1 MVRTILVTGA
11 AGFIG
16 AALTMRLL
24 QRGDRVVGL
33 DNLNDYYDP
42 SLKQARL
49 RQIEAMAL
57 PGAWR
62 FERIALEN
70 TQSLTDLFAEERP
83 QVVVNLAA
91 QAGVRYSL
99 DNPAAYIQSNLVGFG
114 NVLEGCRHYGT
125 ENLVYASS
133 SSVYG
138 GNRNLPFD
146 ERQPVNHPVSL
157 YAASK
162 KANELMAHTYSHLYG
177 LPSTGLRFFTVYGPW
192 GRPDMAPMLFARA
205 ILAGE
210 PIKVL
215 NHGKMQRDFTYIDD
229 IVEGVLRCC
238 DKPASPNPEFD
249 PLDPDPAT
257 AEAPHRVFNIGN
269 SQPVDLMKF
278 IRAMEDAFGRESIKD
293 FQPMQPGDVVATA
306 ADTSALEEWVGFRP
320 TTSIEFGIQKFA
332 AWYKNYYDQS

>member
-1 MVRTILVTGA
+1 MPRKVLLTGA

-16 AALTMRLL
+16 AALSIRLL
-24 QRGDRVVGL
+24 QRGDQVIGL

-49 RQIEAMAL
+49 RQVEAAAS

-62 FERIALEN
+62 FEHLALEDEQALM
-70 TQSLTDLFAEERP
+70 TLFAEERP

-99 DNPAAYIQSNLVGFG
+99 ENPAAYIQSNLVGFG
-114 NVLEGCRHYGT
+114 HVLEGCRHHGV

-138 GNRNLPFD
+138 GNRNLPFH
-146 ERQPVNHPVSL
+146 EHQPVNHPVSL

-177 LPSTGLRFFTVYGPW
+177 LPATGLRFFTVYGPW

-210 PIKVL
+210 PIKVF
-215 NHGKMQRDFTYIDD
+215 NYGKMQRDFTYIDD
-229 IVEGVLRCC
+229 IVEGVIRCC
-238 DKPASPNPEFD
+238 DKPATVNPDFD
-249 PLDPDPAT
+249 PLQPDPAT
-257 AEAPHRVFNIGN
+257 AAAPHRVFNIGN
-269 SQPVDLMKF
+269 SQPTELLRF
-278 IRAMEDAFGRESIKD
+278 IEVMENCLGYMALKD
-293 FQPMQPGDVVATA
+293 MQPMQPGDVVSTA
-306 ADTSALEEWVGFRP
+306 ADTQALQDWVGFAPSTPLEVGVSRF
-320 TTSIEFGIQKFA
+320 TD
-332 AWYKNYYDQS
+332 WYLRYTGSF

>member
-1 MVRTILVTGA
+1 MKRTVLVTGA

-16 AALTMRLL
+16 AALSIRLL

-49 RQIEAMAL
+49 RQIEATA
-57 PGAWR
+57 PVGSWR
-62 FERIALEN
+62 FERMALEDEPA
-70 TQSLTDLFAEERP
+70 LMALFADERP

-99 DNPAAYIQSNLVGFG
+99 ENPAAYIQSNLVGFG

-138 GNRNLPFD
+138 GNRNLPFH

-177 LPSTGLRFFTVYGPW
+177 LPATGLRFFTVYGPW

-210 PIKVL
+210 PIKVF
-215 NHGKMQRDFTYIDD
+215 NYGKMQRDFTYIDD
-229 IVEGVLRCC
+229 IVEGVIRCC
-238 DKPASPNPEFD
+238 DKPATVNSDFD
-249 PLDPDPAT
+249 PLQPDPAT
-257 AEAPHRVFNIGN
+257 AAAPHRVFNIGN
-269 SQPVDLMKF
+269 SQPVELLHFIELMEKSLGQK
-278 IRAMEDAFGRESIKD
+278 AIKD
-293 FQPMQPGDVVATA
+293 FQPLQPGDVVATA
-306 ADTSALEEWVGFRP
+306 AQTSMLEEWTGFRP
-320 TTSIEFGIQKFA
+320 TTTIDSGIKRFSH
-332 AWYKNYYDQS
+332 WYLKYAGH